1 MRTSKNIGRSM
12 ILAVALAGCASVE
25 PKDYSAFRAEN
36 PHSILVVPVL
46 NNSISVEAPE
56 FFLST
61 VSRPFAERGY
71 YVFPAN
77 MVKAVLE
84 QSGLSDAALVHNADP
99 RRLQTLFDCN
109 AVLLIT
115 IQKWESQYIVVQTS
129 TTVEFDYVLKS
140 CRTGET
146 VWVDRQTMTYSPQ
159 ANANSG
165 NLLADLVAQAVVSA
179 IEKAAPNYM
188 PLTQQAN
195 MLAAT
200 AAGQGLPAG
209 PYLAAEYGK
218 DSKQFPMQNPEQ
230 RAGN

>member
-1 MRTSKNIGRSM
+1 MNGRTSIAASFVLGFG
-12 ILAVALAGCASVE
+12 LAGCVTIA
-25 PKDYSAFRAEN
+25 PKDYSAFRAED

-77 MVKAVLE
+77 MVKSVLE
-84 QSGLSDAALVHNADP
+84 QNGLSDAALVHNADP
-99 RRLQTLFDCN
+99 RRLETLFGCN
-109 AVLLIT
+109 TVLFIT
-115 IQKWESQYIVVQTS
+115 IQKWESQYVVIATN
-129 TTVEFDYVLKS
+129 TTVEFDYVLRS
-140 CRTGET
+140 CRTGAT
-146 VWVDRQTMTYSPQ
+146 IWADKKTMTYSPQ

-165 NLLADLVAQAVVSA
+165 NPLADLVAQAIVSA

-195 MLAAT
+195 LLAAT
-200 AAGQGLPAG
+200 TAGQGIPAG
-209 PYLAAEYGK
+209 PYLGTEYRN
-218 DSKQFPMQNPEQ
+218 DSKQFP
-230 RAGN
+230 AGEP